1 MDKKTKA
8 KAKIGMSKTA
18 KTLIDDEIRKL
29 RAKLRRLDYDRDKTL
44 EKIEELEDSLKSLL
58 ETKKQ

>member
-44 EKIEELEDSLKSLL
+44 EKIEELEDSLKSL
-58 ETKKQ
+58 

>member
-1 MDKKTKA
+1 
-8 KAKIGMSKTA
+8 MSKTA

-44 EKIEELEDSLKSLL
+44 EKIEELEDSLKSL
-58 ETKKQ
+58 